1 MFVWSTTDDCGNMNL
16 QGLLNT
22 PLPFLFLQN
31 ISGLP
36 NKRDFF
42 KLCDEVDL
50 DLEEEKSKEKGMGQ
64 KEKGDKR

>member
-1 MFVWSTTDDCGNMNL
+1 MNL

-22 PLPFLFLQN
+22 PPPFLFLQN

-42 KLCDEVDL
+42 KLCDEVNL
-50 DLEEEKSKEKGMGQ
+50 DVETENIRIEGEKSKEKGMGQ

>member
-1 MFVWSTTDDCGNMNL
+1 MNL

-36 NKRDFF
+36 NFF

-50 DLEEEKSKEKGMGQ
+50 DLEGEKSKEKGMGQ